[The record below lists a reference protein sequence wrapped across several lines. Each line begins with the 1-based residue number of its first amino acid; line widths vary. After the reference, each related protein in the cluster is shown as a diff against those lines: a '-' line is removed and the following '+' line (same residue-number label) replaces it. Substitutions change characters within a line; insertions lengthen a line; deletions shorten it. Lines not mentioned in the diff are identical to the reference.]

1 MKRIL
6 TSIAAVSLIAGA
18 ASAPAFAQADR
29 EPVTSIN
36 QLLERVREDS
46 RDAQA
51 ENQRR
56 LQEFRSERDR
66 QAALLSQARN
76 ELASL
81 EAQSERLQQQFA
93 ELMPK

>member
-29 EPVTSIN
+29 EPVSSIS
-36 QLLERVREDS
+36 QLLERVRQDS
-46 RDAQA
+46 RDAAA

-66 QAALLSQARN
+66 QAVPAEPGPQRTGFPGSPVR
-76 ELASL
+76 AS
-81 EAQSERLQQQFA
+81 AGPVRRQ
-93 ELMPK
+93 